1 MGAFYARPA
10 KSQVMDLITK
20 GIGAN
25 LTATRG
31 PVAGS
36 RDRAPRPNA
45 AHPVGRAGPL
55 TAGGHRH
62 GQSLT
67 ATATDSAA
75 SSVPLRATSPT
86 GRPAGTH
93 PRVNAFVA

>member
-31 PVAGS
+31 QS
-36 RDRAPRPNA
+36 RVRVTVPRGQTQPT
-45 AHPVGRAGPL
+45 PSAGPD
-55 TAGGHRH
+55 H
-62 GQSLT
+62 
-67 ATATDSAA
+67 
-75 SSVPLRATSPT
+75 
-86 GRPAGTH
+86 
-93 PRVNAFVA
+93 